1 MFGIGIRS
9 IVRVVFILLASS
21 LLTLTVSALAAC
33 GNRNETQTAAPAAS
47 SDAAPAA
54 QVTDSN
60 AEASVEAAEAS
71 DPAPAAQV
79 ADSNAEA
86 SVEAAQPSGVE
97 ALLSGDTL
105 ARYRALPPAYQQA
118 LELYTHVGVSA
129 ELIPAVVQDKIDQ
142 WGDHTIPLSELVG
155 DERVK
160 RLERLRDISIPT
172 TYGSLLAGY
181 YVFLLNTEP
190 DGQRRADAIGKLMD
204 VIAPPAPPNTV
215 GLDIDEATDTNPPPP
230 PMMDW
235 PDLKTF
241 LAPTAL
247 ARLDG
252 FPPRLR
258 QRLNEPLVDPTGQ
271 TIDTNIEYVVTLMPM
286 YEVFLLN
293 AQPPSDLP
301 AMEDVLSV
309 NDLLVFQSLPAA
321 DRERADY
328 RFKEVLIQSYLSAT
342 FQPSWADASVWEEVW
357 TEEYAAKNAADQLEF
372 AVDWSEIKQTSAGPS
387 M

>member
-21 LLTLTVSALAAC
+21 LLALTVSALAAC
-33 GNRNETQTAAPAAS
+33 GNRNETQTASPAAS

-54 QVTDSN
+54 QVTDPIG
-60 AEASVEAAEAS
+60 EASVEAAEAS
-71 DPAPAAQV
+71 DAAPAAQT

-86 SVEAAQPSGVE
+86 SVEAAEPSGVE
-97 ALLSGDTL
+97 VLLSGDTL

-190 DGQRRADAIGKLMD
+190 DGQRRADAMGKLVD

-215 GLDIDEATDTNPPPP
+215 GLDIDEATDPNPPPP

-247 ARLDG
+247 ARLDTLAHG
-252 FPPRLR
+252 LQEAIRR
-258 QRLNEPLVDPTGQ
+258 PLSVDPTGQ
-271 TIDTNIEYVVTLMPM
+271 VFPDRIKDVAAFMPM
-286 YEVFLLN
+286 YEVFALKADADIKLPKLEN
-293 AQPPSDLP
+293 ALTG
-301 AMEDVLSV
+301 EDR
-309 NDLLVFQSLPAA
+309 AA
-321 DRERADY
+321 FLAFSAEVRERGEQFF
-328 RFKEVLIQSYLSAT
+328 RTSLVISYLSEAV
-342 FQPSWADASVWEEVW
+342 QPGGAPAVSTWSPEILDQMAAAGLEYTDSISHLTASGG
-357 TEEYAAKNAADQLEF
+357 
-372 AVDWSEIKQTSAGPS
+372 TS